1 MSDKIYLKC
10 CSKQVC
16 LARQPTTE
24 ERLSFKVPLVP
35 LLPMFSVF
43 INIYLMMKLSEA
55 TWIRFAVWLILG
67 VLVKKPVPSD
77 NLTTLLCRT
86 KLFSNNRKNAK
97 KTVKRLHP
105 SIVKPVLTAT
115 SELRPLVNNE
125 HCKKTLQFNYK
136 STLERQSSVS
146 YNQQPTKIWW

>member
-1 MSDKIYLKC
+1 LISHLNW
-10 CSKQVC
+10 QVC

-67 VLVKKPVPSD
+67 VLVNNLLQKKVGP
-77 NLTTLLCRT
+77 
-86 KLFSNNRKNAK
+86 
-97 KTVKRLHP
+97 
-105 SIVKPVLTAT
+105 I
-115 SELRPLVNNE
+115 
-125 HCKKTLQFNYK
+125 
-136 STLERQSSVS
+136 
-146 YNQQPTKIWW
+146 